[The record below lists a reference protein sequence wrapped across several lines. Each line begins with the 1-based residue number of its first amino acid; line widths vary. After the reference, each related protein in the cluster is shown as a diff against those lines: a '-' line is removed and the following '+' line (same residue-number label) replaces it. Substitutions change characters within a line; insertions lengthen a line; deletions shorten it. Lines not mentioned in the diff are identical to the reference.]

1 MQVIH
6 MDLNK
11 ISKKNKGW
19 LLLSGAKMKNPKIPV
34 IGGAIIIVCGVFGL
48 INGIIFLM
56 ADIIFTEYLF
66 FLVMPWD
73 APTMSSLTL
82 LGIWT
87 LIFSP
92 IAIYGGIRAI
102 RREMFSYA
110 ILGGIAALVISSSMG
125 FFILGLLGLIL
136 IIIAWDTFK

>member
-1 MQVIH
+1 
-6 MDLNK
+6 
-11 ISKKNKGW
+11 
-19 LLLSGAKMKNPKIPV
+19 MKYPKIPV
-34 IGGAIIIVCGVFGL
+34 IGGAIDIVCGVFGL
-48 INGIIFLM
+48 INGIIFLT
-56 ADIIFTEYLF
+56 ADIFTEYNF
-66 FLVMPWD
+66 FLVKPWGVY
-73 APTMSSLTL
+73 TMSSLTL

-92 IAIYGGIRAI
+92 IAIYGGIHAI

-136 IIIAWDTFK
+136 VIIAWDTFK

>member
-1 MQVIH
+1 
-6 MDLNK
+6 
-11 ISKKNKGW
+11 
-19 LLLSGAKMKNPKIPV
+19 MKYPKIPV
-34 IGGAIIIVCGVFGL
+34 IGGAIYIVCGVFGL

-56 ADIIFTEYLF
+56 AYFIFTEYLF
-66 FLVMPWD
+66 FLVMPLD

-102 RREMFSYA
+102 RRDNFDYA
-110 ILGGIAALVISSSMG
+110 LLGGIAAVAISSSMG
-125 FFILGLLGLIL
+125 FFILGLLGVIL